1 MTKVVALQNI
11 PGLKAGKTGE
21 LTPQRQKHVD
31 AGNARLLPGEHE
43 AWGDAL
49 AEPAPEPVTI
59 HTTSTTPVPQPV
71 GDDVEADVFDDADG
85 DADEDTQD

>member
-11 PGLKAGKTGE
+11 PGLKAGQTGE

-49 AEPAPEPVTI
+49 AEPAPEPITI
-59 HTTSTTPVPQPV
+59 HTTSTTNGAQPDV
-71 GDDVEADVFDDADG
+71 DEVEDDVFEDAEG
-85 DADEDTQD
+85 DADEDTRD